1 MSRMEECPWCEIE
14 KLSSV
19 SGTVYWELPD
29 GTRAVEITETPSA
42 YCGNCHA
49 LFQRDEIVKEIEDQL
64 FLIDTKELAKQTT
77 YEKLLKMKRM
87 LKRNYFDFSL
97 EE

>member
-1 MSRMEECPWCEIE
+1 MEECPWCEIG

-19 SGTVYWELPD
+19 AGTVYWELPD
-29 GTRAVEITETPSA
+29 GTRAVEITETPSS
-42 YCGNCHA
+42 YCENCHA